1 MAICIYSTVTIN
13 QLITNTVAANSKFKT
28 EIAKAQFLKKYE
40 FWGPCNIKSMVR
52 IMVKSLCVVGLVL
65 ENWYLICG
73 QISCLHIAT
82 HFHTLTFYW
91 NRVIFEAGWHPPVY
105 GITNLNNVILGS
117 DLCEKYLVYAHD
129 ILRPAL
135 SRVMG
140 RIKFILGRPE
150 LTQTYIH
157 VLN

>member
-82 HFHTLTFYW
+82 HFHTLTFYR
-91 NRVIFEAGWHPPVY
+91 NGVIFEAGWHPP
-105 GITNLNNVILGS
+105 GRTGKGRRWDGTRRGHASHDANVIS
-117 DLCEKYLVYAHD
+117 DQMQNLLLPQRRYSMDRLKKVF
-129 ILRPAL
+129 
-135 SRVMG
+135 S
-140 RIKFILGRPE
+140 K
-150 LTQTYIH
+150 
-157 VLN
+157 

>member
-73 QISCLHIAT
+73 QISCLHIAI
-82 HFHTLTFYW
+82 HFHTLTFYR
-91 NRVIFEAGWHPPVY
+91 NGVIFEAGWHPP
-105 GITNLNNVILGS
+105 GDDELIRQRTNALEWNGRGGRGS
-117 DLCEKYLVYAHD
+117 KERRGSAKKRGPKGCQQQQQQRART
-129 ILRPAL
+129 I
-135 SRVMG
+135 
-140 RIKFILGRPE
+140 
-150 LTQTYIH
+150 TQTMFGG
-157 VLN
+157 

>member
-65 ENWYLICG
+65 DNWYLICG

-82 HFHTLTFYW
+82 HFHTLTFYR
-91 NRVIFEAGWHPPVY
+91 NGVIFEAGWHPPGVHKAKTKQQIRVLFRCHAERSN
-105 GITNLNNVILGS
+105 GKSNNQSTLLRKYSELWDLTVSTRDENASS
-117 DLCEKYLVYAHD
+117 DE
-129 ILRPAL
+129 
-135 SRVMG
+135 
-140 RIKFILGRPE
+140 
-150 LTQTYIH
+150 
-157 VLN
+157 